1 MPAFICSGVALAIWS
16 RAEAGDRYSTMNV
29 VISSPLS
36 GRNCPSGP
44 IWANE
49 MPAAM
54 VQLTSCGNIFVLI
67 SSSKAHQVTN
77 AMRIPPPRS
86 SASG

>member
-1 MPAFICSGVALAIWS
+1 
-16 RAEAGDRYSTMNV
+16 
-29 VISSPLS
+29 
-36 GRNCPSGP
+36 
-44 IWANE
+44 

-54 VQLTSCGNIFVLI
+54 VQLTSCGHIFVLT